1 MKPKIIVYLPVI
13 HSGYLHLF
21 EQYPEADILIAN
33 QNLIELIDQEFDYLR
48 KEIRSITPQQAE
60 ISLKALLPK
69 RDITLV
75 GGNDLLL
82 FANKN
87 QKIIL
92 PNEDIF
98 IWLSKKYLSNCDVTF
113 DTTFLRWNRKNTT
126 EKNTV
131 SVEIKNLAGKQLEP
145 LMQLV
150 AQTAEHSSDWWRQV
164 GAIAFTEDAKN
175 LKNQKI
181 LAIAHNT
188 HLPSPYT
195 PYIDSD
201 PRNSFH
207 KGENIDLSTAIHAE
221 AGVIAYCANEG
232 ISLKNSSLLVSTF
245 PCPVCAKQVAASGI
259 KKLYFLDGY
268 SMLDGE
274 KILKDAGVKIIKL
287 K

>member
-13 HSGYLHLF
+13 HAGYLHFF
-21 EQYPEADILIAN
+21 EKYPDADILIAN

-69 RDITLV
+69 RNITLI

-98 IWLSKKYLSNCDVTF
+98 VWLSKKYLANCDVTF
-113 DTTFLRWNRKNTT
+113 DTTFLRWNRKNAA
-126 EKNTV
+126 EKNKINIET
-131 SVEIKNLAGKQLEP
+131 KNSASKQLEP

-150 AQTAEHSSDWWRQV
+150 AQTAELSSDWWRQV
-164 GAIAFTEDAKN
+164 GAIAFTEDAENPK
-175 LKNQKI
+175 KQKI

-207 KGENIDLSTAIHAE
+207 KGEHIDLSTAIHAE
-221 AGVIAYCANEG
+221 AGIIAYCAKEG
-232 ISLKNSSLLVSTF
+232 ISLKDTSLLVSTF

-274 KILKDAGVKIIKL
+274 RILTDTEVEIIKL